1 MYYFFPVVNE
11 YDYVFSENGLVA
23 YKEGKQIGQEV
34 RRVPDSAVGRAPD
47 WRFRGSGFKSLSGSS
62 LFLLSR
68 YLRLMISLCIKTKG
82 KGYKFDKICSLMW
95 HLTKNIFSNIFFK
108 IWPKMTNVKK
118 RISPMYSGLPV
129 VTT

>member
-1 MYYFFPVVNE
+1 MNE

-34 RRVPDSAVGRAPD
+34 RKVPDSAVGTAPD
-47 WRFRGSGFKSLSGSS
+47 WGFRGPGFEFRSGLSQ
-62 LFLLSR
+62 FLLSR
-68 YLRLMISLCIKTKG
+68 YLGLMISLCIKTKG
-82 KGYKFDKICSLMW
+82 KCYKFDKICSLMW

-108 IWPKMTNVKK
+108 IWPEMTNVKE